1 MGEEVAHAWNITRQD
16 MSRHTTLS
24 HRNEKRLIECNCR
37 HELAVLL
44 LLKMLLYM
52 LEDESREAN
61 WTGFA
66 TDWLFGELVM
76 SSDSP
81 EDNLLACGKLSDGN
95 SYWNFVAKHHGR
107 VCENAGE

>member
-1 MGEEVAHAWNITRQD
+1 
-16 MSRHTTLS
+16 
-24 HRNEKRLIECNCR
+24 
-37 HELAVLL
+37 
-44 LLKMLLYM
+44 MLLYM

-81 EDNLLACGKLSDGN
+81 EDNVLACGKLSDGN
-95 SYWNFVAKHHGR
+95 SYWIFVAKHHGR
-107 VCENAGE
+107 VRECRGVTDLQISIEASNLHTRRFEFVRF